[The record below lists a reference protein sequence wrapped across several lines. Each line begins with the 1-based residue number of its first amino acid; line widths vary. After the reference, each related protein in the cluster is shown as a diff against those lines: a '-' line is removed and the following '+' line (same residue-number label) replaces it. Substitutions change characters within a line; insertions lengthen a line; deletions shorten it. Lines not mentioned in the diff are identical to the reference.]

1 MGVPVLVIGESGSGK
16 TASLRNFDAGEVGIF
31 NVAGKRLPFKKKLP
45 TVNTS
50 SYEEI
55 KKGLGNSPRKCFV
68 IDDSQYLMAFEQI
81 AKAKEQ
87 GYQKYTDMGLHFND
101 LIQYVVK
108 CLPDDKIVYFLHHP
122 DVDQM
127 TGAVRAKTVGKMID
141 NWLTLEGLFSIV
153 LYCWTDG
160 RQHKFITQSDGHTT
174 AKSPMDMFEA
184 EMDNDLKLVDS
195 KIRMYYEM
203 EEVKE

>member
-16 TASLRNFDAGEVGIF
+16 SASLRDFNPGEIGII

-45 TVNTS
+45 TLNTS
-50 SYEEI
+50 NYDAI
-55 KKGLGNSPRKCFV
+55 KNALSSSHCKTFV

-81 AKAKEQ
+81 EKAKEP
-87 GYQKYTDMGLHFND
+87 GYAKYTDMGLHFND
-101 LIQYVVK
+101 LIQFIIK

-127 TGAVRAKTVGKMID
+127 TGAIRAKTVGKMID

-160 RQHKFITQSDGHTT
+160 RQHKFIVQSDGHTT
-174 AKSPMDMFEA
+174 AKSPMEMFDGDI
-184 EMDNDLKLVDS
+184 DNDLKLVDK
-195 KIRMYYEM
+195 KIREYYEM
-203 EEVKE
+203 EESK